1 MSESD
6 SFWIPSGIPAELQV
20 ALSIPGDPPKTV
32 GEHRGRLEAYLVT
45 LAEEVEEDAGR
56 GIASEDAYAVIP
68 DQTLYLEMPV
78 GPHTLVQILLASDL
92 MPSLSIPE
100 SSLGPGVDDP
110 ELQERC
116 RESGFQDRLV
126 GLRLE

>member
-1 MSESD
+1 
-6 SFWIPSGIPAELQV
+6 
-20 ALSIPGDPPKTV
+20 
-32 GEHRGRLEAYLVT
+32 
-45 LAEEVEEDAGR
+45 
-56 GIASEDAYAVIP
+56 VIP

-78 GPHTLVQILLASDL
+78 EPHTLVEILLVSDL

-116 RESGFQDRLV
+116 QESGFQDRLV
-126 GLRLE
+126 GQGLE